1 MRIWRIARTMHHAL
15 DGEGARLAGGRW
27 NSEGVPVVYA
37 SSTLALAALEYLV
50 HVDIEDVPD
59 DLVAL
64 GIDVLDH
71 VPAERVV
78 PNQLPEGWNRV
89 TDHPACVE
97 AGDRWAAARAALLLW
112 VPSALVPEEEN
123 VLVNPALPAAEGV
136 SVGYSRRFVFD
147 PRLL

>member
-1 MRIWRIARTMHHAL
+1 MRIWRIARNPHRAL

-27 NSEGVPVVYA
+27 SSEGVPVVYA

-64 GIDVLDH
+64 GIDVSDD
-71 VPAERVV
+71 VPAERVE
-78 PNQLPEGWNRV
+78 PGRLPEGWNRV
-89 TDHPACVE
+89 TDHPACVA
-97 AGDRWAAARAALLLW
+97 AGDRWLAAGAALLLS
-112 VPSALVPEEEN
+112 VPSALIPKEEN
-123 VLVNPALPAAEGV
+123 VLLNPAHPAAQGV
-136 SVGYSRRFVFD
+136 SVDYSRRFVFD